1 MKAALAFFL
10 ASLLLFGCTQ
20 EYGGAAHPGQRQAT
34 GQEASPSVSYANL
47 TYGNLAM
54 ENSVL
59 AGIKNITPT
68 EFWSNITSTCTWHF
82 YPYNC
87 LTANIC
93 TSIGNS
99 QTVYCCIIYL

>member
-59 AGIKNITPT
+59 AGIKNITRQGMRPLKKIPKRSATNVALKNNPT
-68 EFWSNITSTCTWHF
+68 NLPLCASCALSEI
-82 YPYNC
+82 
-87 LTANIC
+87 
-93 TSIGNS
+93 
-99 QTVYCCIIYL
+99 